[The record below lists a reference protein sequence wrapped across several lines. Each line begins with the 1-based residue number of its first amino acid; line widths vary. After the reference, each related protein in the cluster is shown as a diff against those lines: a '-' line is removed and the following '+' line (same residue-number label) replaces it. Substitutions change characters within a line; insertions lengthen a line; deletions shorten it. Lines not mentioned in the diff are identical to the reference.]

1 MAKADV
7 EIKTDLNTSKL
18 KAGLAKAKNSISKFA
33 NSTAGRFLQIGAV
46 IAGVKGLGSLG
57 KMAMEAEE
65 VSSKFNAVFGDS
77 AKQMAMEAENLRKHI
92 HATTTEMK
100 NSLAT
105 YGAIAQGMGMTTE
118 ASSMFS
124 VQMAKIQG
132 DLASFHNLNSEEAFT
147 KISSAISGEFEPMKR
162 LGIVLNVAKVEQEAF
177 NMGLTDGT
185 TKLTQSQKALATQ
198 SLIIK
203 MMGQATGDAEA
214 TTDSS
219 MNAYKRLNAQL
230 KNFGEQLGEN
240 IIPMINTLVE
250 SLSGLTAR
258 LGATNEHT
266 RLQTNALY
274 EQAEANL
281 LADGTLK
288 KFLGSL
294 HTEGNMFAIGAKQTA
309 DRIKINGLLKAEI
322 DRLTQAQEGNIEV
335 TAEEVE
341 AQKEAERQG
350 KIRAESAKEYSD
362 ELAKLTEMVNSTIDA
377 NASETKSIKDKTKAT
392 DDLTDST
399 KKLNQAK
406 EDEEDILE
414 SLEDKDKKRH
424 KELLELERFNRGDKD
439 DDDEKES
446 KLSLELSELSR
457 IPKDARTVDEESRR
471 IGAFQELGNLQ
482 AGDTRGGAFS
492 SIDRKAELKQ
502 SAKIL
507 EGITEVLEEQLDGIS
522 EATLESGERLG
533 SHLENLIELSE
544 ESVEHIANIDD
555 RLSQLENAL
564 N

>member
-362 ELAKLTEMVNSTIDA
+362 ELAKLTEMVNSNIDA

>member
-1 MAKADV
+1 MARADV

-18 KAGLAKAKNSISKFA
+18 KAGLARAKNSIGKFA

-46 IAGVKGLGSLG
+46 IAGAKGLGSLG

-105 YGAIAQGMGMTTE
+105 YGAIAQGMGMSTE
-118 ASSMFS
+118 ASAMFS

-185 TKLTQSQKALATQ
+185 TALTQSQKALATQ

-219 MNAYKRLNAQL
+219 MNAYKRLNSQL
-230 KNFGEQLGEN
+230 KELGEN
-240 IIPMINTLVE
+240 LGVLLVPLINSLVE
-250 SLSGLTAR
+250 LTGR
-258 LGATNEHT
+258 FVKGTDNMRQATENSASEFK
-266 RLQTNALY
+266 

-281 LADGTLK
+281 VAQGVFVK
-288 KFLGSL
+288 GILGYRLS
-294 HTEGNMFAIGAKQTA
+294 AKALEEHGDVMNAGITMT
-309 DRIKINGLLKAEI
+309 RLL
-322 DRLTQAQEGNIEV
+322 
-335 TAEEVE
+335 AEEIE
-341 AQKEAERQG
+341 KLTKQQDENRIATGELTEEEIEAERQS
-350 KIRAESAKEYSD
+350 KIRAESAKEYTD

-424 KELLELERFNRGDKD
+424 KELLELERANRGDKD
-439 DDDEKES
+439 EDEEKER

-457 IPKDARTVDEESRR
+457 IPKDSRTVDDESRR

-482 AGDTRGGAFS
+482 AGDTRGGAFA

-522 EATLESGERLG
+522 EATMESGERLG
-533 SHLENLIELSE
+533 SHLENLIEISE

>member
-1 MAKADV
+1 MARADV

-18 KAGLAKAKNSISKFA
+18 KAGLARAKNSISKFA
-33 NSTAGRFLQIGAV
+33 NSTAGRFLQIGAI
-46 IAGVKGLGSLG
+46 IAGARGLGSLG

-118 ASSMFS
+118 ASAMFS

-250 SLSGLTAR
+250 SLSGLTDR
-258 LGATNEHT
+258 LGATNERT

-281 LADGTLK
+281 MADGTLK
-288 KFLGSL
+288 SFLGTL
-294 HTEGNMFAIGAKQTA
+294 HTEGNMFAIGAKHTE
-309 DRIKINGLLKAEI
+309 DKIRVNKLLKAEI
-322 DRLTQAQEGNIEV
+322 DRLTQAQEGNIEI
-335 TAEEVE
+335 TAEELE
-341 AQKEAERQG
+341 AQKEAERQS
-350 KIRAESAKEYSD
+350 KIRAESAKEYTD

-424 KELLELERFNRGDKD
+424 KELLELERANRADR
-439 DDDEKES
+439 DDDEEKER

-457 IPKDARTVDEESRR
+457 IPKEARTVDDESRR

-482 AGDTRGGAFS
+482 AGDIRSGAFA

-507 EGITEVLEEQLDGIS
+507 ESITEVLEEQLDGIS
-522 EATLESGERLG
+522 EATIESGERLG

>member
-1 MAKADV
+1 MARADV

-77 AKQMAMEAENLRKHI
+77 AKQMAMEAENLRQHI
-92 HATTTEMK
+92 HSTTTEMK

-118 ASSMFS
+118 ASAMFS

-177 NMGLTDGT
+177 NMGITDGT

-219 MNAYKRLNAQL
+219 MNAYKRLNSQL

-250 SLSGLTAR
+250 SLAGLTNR
-258 LGATNEHT
+258 LGVTNEHT

-309 DRIKINGLLKAEI
+309 DRIKINKLLKAEI
-322 DRLTQAQEGNIEV
+322 DKLTQAQEGNIEI
-335 TAEEVE
+335 TAEELE
-341 AQKEAERQG
+341 AQKEAERQS
-350 KIRAESAKEYSD
+350 KIRAESAKEYND
-362 ELAKLTEMVNSTIDA
+362 ELAKLTDMVNSTIDA

-424 KELLELERFNRGDKD
+424 KELLELERFNRGDRD
-439 DDDEKES
+439 DDDDKEK

-482 AGDTRGGAFS
+482 AGDARGGAFS

-522 EATLESGERLG
+522 EATMESGERLG
-533 SHLENLIELSE
+533 SHLESLIELSE
-544 ESVEHIANIDD
+544 ESVEHISNIDD